1 METRE
6 RAWAQVCF
14 AKVLVYGT
22 NQRKRYIQKSSTID
36 ESISLREDADFQEC
50 PFPPFSVCPFVCWR
64 ELSKNLE
71 CLIKEKDM
79 T

>member
-22 NQRKRYIQKSSTID
+22 NQRKRYIQKSSTQD
-36 ESISLREDADFQEC
+36 ESVSIFARTQIFIGA
-50 PFPPFSVCPFVCWR
+50 FVHP
-64 ELSKNLE
+64 LFG
-71 CLIKEKDM
+71 
-79 T
+79 